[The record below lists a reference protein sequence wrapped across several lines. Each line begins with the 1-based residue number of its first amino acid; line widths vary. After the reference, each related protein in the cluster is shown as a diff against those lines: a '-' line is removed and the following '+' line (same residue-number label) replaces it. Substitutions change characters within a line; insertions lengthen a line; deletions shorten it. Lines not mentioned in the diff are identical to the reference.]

1 MKKIYVS
8 LLVLCVM
15 TLFGVK
21 PLLAS
26 ESELPENSNY
36 LDISNLEMIP
46 GYSKMAKTIN
56 PIYVIPQTT
65 YTVVM
70 NLGFIGV
77 HEMSIG
83 DVSAIIQEVSSGST
97 YTKLILADYPN
108 DRVYFEFTPNSNY
121 IHFLEFPIDPYN
133 YQGIMYE
140 GTYQDFVRF
149 ETYAHHSTINN
160 YYGVVPMDYDQQLT
174 DVAIKN
180 LVTAKNPFGQ
190 TISVSIES
198 STYLSSNNLPG
209 TYQMVLVANHLDTY
223 KRYILDIRVF
233 DVTKP
238 VISAPASIEVP
249 ISAKKTIDQIK
260 AMITVT
266 DNVDTLSSSD
276 LVVVEDTYS
285 SATQV
290 GTYSMTFEV
299 TDSSQNKSTATLS
312 IDVTDTRGP
321 VITGPL
327 SIYIYSTDEP
337 LTSSNILSRYT
348 AFDTEEGVSKPITM
362 TYDGYMQKTI
372 PGVYD
377 VKFESIDNLG
387 NKTLMIV
394 KIHVIDNRGPVFTA
408 NDLILSVTAA
418 NQMTNQEL
426 IDWFYEK
433 ASLLGIEANHV
444 NIYFNEYEKNISLG
458 GSYYV
463 YMTYEYENQEQM
475 ARILVNVEEENHTPW
490 GTYGIIGLAIASA
503 SVGFFMI
510 KKRK

>member
-1 MKKIYVS
+1 MKKFYVS
-8 LLVLCVM
+8 IFVLLIL

-21 PLLAS
+21 PLFAS

-70 NLGFIGV
+70 DLGFIGV
-77 HEMSIG
+77 HEMSMG
-83 DVSAIIQEVSSGST
+83 SVGAIIKDVSSGT
-97 YTKLILADYPN
+97 TQTKLLLADYPN
-108 DRVYFEFTPNSNY
+108 NRAYFEFTPNSNY
-121 IHFLEFPIDPYN
+121 IHFTELPIDPEN
-133 YQGIMYE
+133 YKAIMYE
-140 GTYQDFVRF
+140 GTYQDFIRF
-149 ETYAHHSTINN
+149 ETYAHESTITN
-160 YYGVVPMDYDQQLT
+160 YYGVIPMDYDQQLS

-190 TISVSIES
+190 TISVTIES

-209 TYQMVLVANHLDTY
+209 SYQMVLVANHLETY

-238 VISAPASIEVP
+238 VISAPASINVP
-249 ISAKKTIDQIK
+249 ISDRKTIDQIK

-266 DNVDTLSSSD
+266 DNVDTLSSSN
-276 LVVVEDTYS
+276 LVVTNDTYS

-290 GTYSMTFEV
+290 GNYSITFEIS
-299 TDSSQNKSTATLS
+299 DSSQNVSSLTVPIS
-312 IDVTDTRGP
+312 ITDTRGP

-327 SIYIYSTDEP
+327 SIFIYATDEP
-337 LTSSNILSRYT
+337 LTQSNILSRYT
-348 AFDTEEGVSKPITM
+348 AFDTEEGVSKTITIKS
-362 TYDGYMQKTI
+362 DGYIQKTI

-377 VKFESIDNLG
+377 IHLESVDNLG
-387 NKTLMIV
+387 NKTLMII

-408 NDLILSVTAA
+408 NDLILSITTA
-418 NQMTNQEL
+418 NQMTDQEL
-426 IDWFYEK
+426 IDWFYQK
-433 ASLLGIEANHV
+433 ASLLGVETSNV

-475 ARILVNVEEENHTPW
+475 ARILVNVEEVNDTPW
-490 GTYGIIGLAIASA
+490 LTYGIFSLAIVSA
-503 SVGFFMI
+503 SVGFIII